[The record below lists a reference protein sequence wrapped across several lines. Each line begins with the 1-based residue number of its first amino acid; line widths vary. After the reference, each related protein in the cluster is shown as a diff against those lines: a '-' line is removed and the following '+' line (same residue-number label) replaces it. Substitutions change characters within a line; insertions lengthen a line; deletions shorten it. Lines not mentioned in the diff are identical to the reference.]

1 MGLIE
6 IVQRTITKGNEFVHR
21 AAAWGGNI
29 VADLSPSES
38 QKKIWREKAQE
49 HKKKADFYE
58 ERYRELL
65 TTKPRYKPVG
75 ESAMEEADKVALDKA
90 KGVID
95 KHFPD
100 GTIDFTQMSTE
111 QRVAKMKE
119 VIQDA
124 SEALDVD
131 VNQINWL
138 TPETEEQF
146 TIGGA
151 YLDDTN
157 YITLNGAYVV
167 LNDTDLH
174 ERIVSIVFHEL
185 YHARQREAY
194 MFRKDYGYSN
204 ERLTEWYV
212 NNLPGNYIQPEVDD
226 EAYRKQPLER
236 DAFRFQ
242 NMVRQYINELKNKN
256 RK

>member
-1 MGLIE
+1 MNIE
-6 IVQRTITKGNEFVHR
+6 TNIQGTITKGKELIHR
-21 AAAWGGNI
+21 VAAWGENV
-29 VADLSPSES
+29 VAKLSPSES
-38 QKKIWREKAQE
+38 QKIIWREKAQE
-49 HKKKADFYE
+49 HEKKADFYE
-58 ERYRELL
+58 KRYREIM

-75 ESAMEEADKVALDKA
+75 ETTMEESDKVALDKA

-119 VIQDA
+119 VLQDA
-124 SEALDVD
+124 AMALDVD
-131 VNQINWL
+131 VNHVQWL
-138 TPETEEQF
+138 TPKTDEQF
-146 TIGGA
+146 NTGG
-151 YLDDTN
+151 YYIDDTN

-174 ERIVSIVFHEL
+174 ERIVSIIFHEL

-204 ERLTEWYV
+204 ERLAEWYI
-212 NNLPGNYIQPEVDD
+212 NNLPGNYIRPEVDD